1 MYCLVGLFSKY
12 SKTDGTNRLGNGE
25 QGQEQCQRKVI
36 KSAKHKGIPGMS
48 FPDYYWWQTSISSP
62 TVDMVSIFIIPSIL
76 NCLGVLSP
84 AIEVGNLVFVSGQ
97 IGRNPVSKQ
106 ISPDIKLQVKQIFD
120 NLQDILQWVLMK
132 QTFINKRISIRFIRR
147 HIDSKAQKQCKLDY

>member
-1 MYCLVGLFSKY
+1 
-12 SKTDGTNRLGNGE
+12 
-25 QGQEQCQRKVI
+25 
-36 KSAKHKGIPGMS
+36 
-48 FPDYYWWQTSISSP
+48 
-62 TVDMVSIFIIPSIL
+62 MVSIFIIPSIL

-120 NLQDILQWVLMK
+120 NLQDILQ
-132 QTFINKRISIRFIRR
+132 
-147 HIDSKAQKQCKLDY
+147 